1 MEIKFEWTPSMSVGN
16 KIIDEQ
22 HKKLLEKINELL
34 TSIEEEQENEVI
46 GKIISF
52 LGDYINEHL
61 RYEEKYMAEN
71 FYPDL
76 KDHRRIHGYF
86 VEKYNDFENRF
97 NENGYSLEMLQE
109 VETFLG
115 DWWVKHIG
123 QEDKKYA
130 DYIRETKS

>member
-1 MEIKFEWTPSMSVGN
+1 MIN
-16 KIIDEQ
+16 KA
-22 HKKLLEKINELL
+22 K
-34 TSIEEEQENEVI
+34 
-46 GKIISF
+46 
-52 LGDYINEHL
+52 
-61 RYEEKYMAEN
+61 
-71 FYPDL
+71 
-76 KDHRRIHGYF
+76 
-86 VEKYNDFENRF
+86 KYNDFENRF